1 MRYMRVS
8 SVKQRISGGM
18 ILAIAVIT
26 LMAFGCQDD
35 PAFAAEEEEKK
46 ATPTYEISLITWYD
60 EVPPFKNVFVFVWK
74 SACIRFKENT
84 QVKLDHYSDDPL
96 FGSILGDCQR
106 ILQ

>member
-1 MRYMRVS
+1 MRMRTS
-8 SVKQRISGGM
+8 SIRQRISGGM
-18 ILAIAVIT
+18 IAAIALIM
-26 LMAFGCQDD
+26 LLAFGCQDN